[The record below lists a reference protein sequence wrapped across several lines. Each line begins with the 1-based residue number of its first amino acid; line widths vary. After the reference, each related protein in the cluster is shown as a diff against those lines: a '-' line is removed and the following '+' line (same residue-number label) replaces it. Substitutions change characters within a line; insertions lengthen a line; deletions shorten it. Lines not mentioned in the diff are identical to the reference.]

1 MLEFLIND
9 LENSNDFGTKKAAKN
24 ICKTTNKKE
33 ILMKKLINL
42 NLFTPNVQKIIS
54 SLFSSYFVNTKKR
67 AKNNA
72 NGKILDICYKKGSFI
87 MAFDHKACDEN
98 ERNVIKVETNFG
110 KLKII
115 QMINCTKLKILISHT
130 MKVRRFLEIFPLL

>member
-9 LENSNDFGTKKAAKN
+9 LENSNDFGTKKAVNN

-67 AKNNA
+67 PKNNA
-72 NGKILDICYKKGSFI
+72 NGKILDI
-87 MAFDHKACDEN
+87 
-98 ERNVIKVETNFG
+98 
-110 KLKII
+110 
-115 QMINCTKLKILISHT
+115 ILGRF
-130 MKVRRFLEIFPLL
+130 RRE